1 MSGER
6 DKPNPNDPDLKKPL
20 QKSDLIGPSVQ
31 SSDPDYQ
38 EAKERYSKHL
48 EAILSTPLTPENF
61 NTYADDALDSV
72 AKMVEDMTRKY
83 PGESLP
89 LPRGRAEE
97 YTAGYYVMDIDNI
110 LDSLQS
116 KIDETNLIKQFVKH
130 LSEENAVYV
139 PPQSMQPAIQDGNGE
154 FSKKETA
161 PKLETILFLLQERY
175 ELEMKNSEEIKV
187 TKGTVTKDMM
197 REEPYYLVELPTL
210 DRSILVCNEIGNIT
224 YVMDSTLLEEQG
236 MEAELLVDLDKSQ
249 IDELIKTN
257 QGLGV
262 RITHTAKYLPKIE
275 LALESI
281 TEFSTK
287 SEIGIE
293 SDDTIQEESLLKPAQ
308 EKAPEEYM
316 SVKQIAKEL
325 GISASS
331 VKNIIAG
338 LDGLSPI
345 KARFGPNVTDAYSPE
360 EIAKIKDEA
369 ERMGLLT
376 PEAAEGYMSI
386 PQIAKELGI
395 SDPTVNKIITELGGL
410 SPLKAR
416 FRNNVTDA
424 YSPEDI
430 ARIKEEAERMGLFTP
445 EAPEGYMSIF
455 QISKEL
461 GISAL
466 SVRNIIAGLDGLSPI
481 KARFGP
487 NVTDAYPPEEIAKIK
502 DEAERMGLFSP
513 EAPEGY
519 MSIPQIAK
527 ELGVGHRTV
536 KNIIAGLGG
545 LSPIKARFGP
555 VVADAYSP
563 EDIARIKE
571 EAERMGLFSPES
583 PEGYMSIFQ
592 ISKEL
597 GISDRTVRN
606 IIAGLDGL
614 SPIKARFRN
623 NVTDAYSP
631 EEIAMI
637 REGLAARRANKS

>member
-31 SSDPDYQ
+31 SSDPDYK

-97 YTAGYYVMDIDNI
+97 YTTGYYEMEIDDI

-130 LSEENAVYV
+130 LSEEDAVYV

-175 ELEMKNSEEIKV
+175 DLDMNNSDELKV

-197 REEPYYLVELPTL
+197 RKEPYYLVELPTF

-287 SEIGIE
+287 SESDIE
-293 SDDTIQEESLLKPAQ
+293 SDETIQEESLLKPAL
-308 EKAPEEYM
+308 EKAREGYM
-316 SVKQIAKEL
+316 SARQIAKEL
-325 GISASS
+325 GVARQTVNKIITELGSLSPLKARFGTKVADAYSPEDIARIREKAESIGLFSPEAPEGYMSARQIAKELGVAHNS
-331 VKNIIAG
+331 VNNIIAG
-338 LDGLSPI
+338 LEGLSPI
-345 KARFGPNVTDAYSPE
+345 KARFG
-360 EIAKIKDEA
+360 K
-369 ERMGLLT
+369 
-376 PEAAEGYMSI
+376 
-386 PQIAKELGI
+386 
-395 SDPTVNKIITELGGL
+395 
-410 SPLKAR
+410 
-416 FRNNVTDA
+416 NVTDA

-430 ARIKEEAERMGLFTP
+430 ARIREKAESMGLFTP
-445 EAPEGYMSIF
+445 EAPEGYMS
-455 QISKEL
+455 
-461 GISAL
+461 
-466 SVRNIIAGLDGLSPI
+466 
-481 KARFGP
+481 AR
-487 NVTDAYPPEEIAKIK
+487 
-502 DEAERMGLFSP
+502 
-513 EAPEGY
+513 
-519 MSIPQIAK
+519 QIAK
-527 ELGVGHRTV
+527 ELGVARQTV
-536 KNIIAGLGG
+536 NNIIAGL
-545 LSPIKARFGP
+545 
-555 VVADAYSP
+555 
-563 EDIARIKE
+563 E
-571 EAERMGLFSPES
+571 
-583 PEGYMSIFQ
+583 
-592 ISKEL
+592 
-597 GISDRTVRN
+597 
-606 IIAGLDGL
+606 GL

-623 NVTDAYSP
+623 IVADAYPP
-631 EEIAMI
+631 EDIAKI